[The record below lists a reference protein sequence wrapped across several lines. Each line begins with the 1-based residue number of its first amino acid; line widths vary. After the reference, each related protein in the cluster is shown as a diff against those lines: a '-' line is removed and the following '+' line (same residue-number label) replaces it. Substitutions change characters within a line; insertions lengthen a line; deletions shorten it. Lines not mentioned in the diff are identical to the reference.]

1 MSLSH
6 LTALSAQTLSQI
18 LELQRFSTLP
28 GSPSPPSSL
37 LGHIAR
43 NMGALRTGI
52 LDMEADAKGRE
63 EARPMRDQWERMRNM
78 VGTDM
83 SIEALPPVRAPT
95 PPQASP
101 PRSPSPQRE
110 LIDDGIYRPYKDE
123 PAEEDGLTH
132 DGMLLQQRQMMDE
145 QDTHLDRLSHSIRN
159 QRDISIQIGD
169 ELDVHTGLLESLDHE
184 LDSTQDRLGRARR
197 RLDHVARGAKDNGSA
212 VAIGVLIL
220 VLLILIVVFKT

>member
-28 GSPSPPSSL
+28 GSPSPPPSL
-37 LGHIAR
+37 VSQITR
-43 NMGALRTGI
+43 SMGALRTGI
-52 LDMEADAKGRE
+52 LDIEVNAKGRE

-78 VGTDM
+78 VGSDVD
-83 SIEALPPVRAPT
+83 IEALPPVRAPT

-101 PRSPSPQRE
+101 PRSPSPRNNA
-110 LIDDGIYRPYKDE
+110 IDDGVYRPYKDE
-123 PAEEDGLTH
+123 PGEEDGPTH
-132 DGMLLQQRQMMDE
+132 DEIMLQQRQMMDE
-145 QDTHLDRLSHSIRN
+145 QDTHLDRLSSSIRN
-159 QRDISIQIGD
+159 QRDISIQIND

-184 LDSTQDRLGRARR
+184 LDSTHDRLGRARR